1 MTLSWRVGHP
11 EGPARPALALS
22 RAGLPALATGPWRA
36 APGGQAGG
44 GGGGGGGAREA
55 GEGRHVREAR
65 AEARQLAATV
75 RTVGRTLLTM

>member
-1 MTLSWRVGHP
+1 MGHP

-36 APGGQAGG
+36 APGGEA

-75 RTVGRTLLTM
+75 RTVGRTLLAM